1 MPLEDAIVLMSR
13 NFNNYLSSL
22 RGGSEQ
28 PSMNFL
34 LNLLADGRHLS
45 MEELERIVKHLQD
58 RRNRIAETQGIT
70 SLPSQQQQQ
79 QHQQQQIAA
88 GPPAT
93 IIQTNPI
100 AAAAAN
106 AGLLAF
112 GD

>member
-22 RGGSEQ
+22 RAGSEQ

-45 MEELERIVKHLQD
+45 MEELERIIKHLQD

-79 QHQQQQIAA
+79 SQQQQA
-88 GPPAT
+88 GPAAS

-100 AAAAAN
+100 ASAAAAST
-106 AGLLAF
+106 GLLA
-112 GD
+112 